1 MQLTLENPD
10 FRYSL
15 RGVSADG
22 VLVNETRLH
31 RSFILSP
38 MTLVEDWRPAGVD
51 DLVADD
57 MAPLL
62 ALQPTVVILGT
73 GTRQRFP
80 SPAVM
85 AACLTRGI
93 GIEVMDNAAAARTF
107 NVLATEA
114 RKVVAGFLLAP
125 RAAEGTATPL

>member
-10 FRYSL
+10 FRYLL

-22 VLVNETRLH
+22 VLVNDTTLI
-31 RSFILSP
+31 RSFILTP
-38 MTLVEDWRPAGVD
+38 HQLVENWRPASSQ

-57 MAPLL
+57 MQPLL
-62 ALQPTVVILGT
+62 ELNPVLVILGT
-73 GTRQRFP
+73 GARQQFP
-80 SPAVM
+80 SAAVM

-107 NVLATEA
+107 NVLATEG
-114 RKVVAGFLLAP
+114 RKVVAGFIV
-125 RAAEGTATPL
+125 

>member
-15 RGVSADG
+15 RGASQAG
-22 VLVNETRLH
+22 VLVNDRLLS

-38 MTLVEDWRPAGVD
+38 MTLIEDWGPLDAANLVPE
-51 DLVADD
+51 DLE
-57 MAPLL
+57 PLL
-62 ALQPTVVILGT
+62 ALEPSVVLLGSGPTLK
-73 GTRQRFP
+73 FP
-80 SPAVM
+80 SAAVM

-114 RKVVAGFLLAP
+114 RKVVVAFLLP
-125 RAAEGTATPL
+125 QQ